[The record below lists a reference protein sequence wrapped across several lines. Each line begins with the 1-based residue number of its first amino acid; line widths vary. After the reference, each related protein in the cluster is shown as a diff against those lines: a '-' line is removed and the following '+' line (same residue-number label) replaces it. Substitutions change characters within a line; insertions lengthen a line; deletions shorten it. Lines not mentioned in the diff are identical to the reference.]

1 MNTVPINHLSLIKIS
16 GPDAE
21 TFLQGQL
28 TSDVAKLSN
37 CWQYAGY
44 CNPKGRLLA
53 LLQIWRQDESF
64 YALMSRDL
72 VEPTS
77 KRLRMYVMRSKVVI
91 EELYDCELIGLLRR
105 DSLTQ
110 TLAGLGLAPEEATPE
125 QSDLGQHQHGDLVQ
139 REEICALI
147 INQRALIV
155 RKGSAENTS
164 EHKLESNSSWLQAE
178 INEGLPQVSAA
189 TLEQFIPQMLNLD
202 ILGGISFKKG
212 CYTGQEIVARMHY
225 LGKLKQRMFSCDI
238 SNSVTT
244 KASIEGVAL
253 PEVGDKVY
261 SDSALEKA
269 IGTLV
274 SVDNTNRQAL
284 AVLRLDSLE
293 SGLRLNSNYTLKLA
307 AHQAYSFLG

>member
-91 EELYDCELIGLLRR
+91 EELNDCELIGLLRR

-155 RKGSAENTS
+155 RKGSAETTS